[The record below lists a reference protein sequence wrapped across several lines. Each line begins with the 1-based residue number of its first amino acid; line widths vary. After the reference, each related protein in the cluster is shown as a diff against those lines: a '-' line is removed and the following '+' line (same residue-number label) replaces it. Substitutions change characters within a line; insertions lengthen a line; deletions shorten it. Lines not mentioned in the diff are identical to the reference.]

1 MGKNFRAQELIKM
14 FMIGILIV
22 GSCATKVP
30 RISRPSPSQAR
41 LRRHKPAILSPNEF
55 PGTPVTPGL
64 SMTPLVSL
72 NDPELDGS
80 GRLPVLERVHS
91 PIPKQEYRR
100 NRMKSPQGRNQM
112 FVLDPREE
120 EKREEV
126 IFLEPKNLMAEKMK
140 ILRKKEQ
147 ELRNFHN
154 KLSKDLDQKVRVFEA
169 ERRER
174 EAEKAERLQ
183 TPKHKTER
191 AHRRRKSYDARP
203 WEDQLPRYQRRRT
216 AKRDT
221 RARRSSPRSRPA
233 NRKRHRR
240 RVTWEDE
247 VPNRRSRSPEARS
260 PIPPMELISH
270 IGFDEDSSLETTD
283 TESG

>member
-1 MGKNFRAQELIKM
+1 MG
-14 FMIGILIV
+14 
-22 GSCATKVP
+22 
-30 RISRPSPSQAR
+30 
-41 LRRHKPAILSPNEF
+41 
-55 PGTPVTPGL
+55 
-64 SMTPLVSL
+64 
-72 NDPELDGS
+72 
-80 GRLPVLERVHS
+80 
-91 PIPKQEYRR
+91 
-100 NRMKSPQGRNQM
+100 
-112 FVLDPREE
+112 
-120 EKREEV
+120 
-126 IFLEPKNLMAEKMK
+126 
-140 ILRKKEQ
+140 
-147 ELRNFHN
+147 
-154 KLSKDLDQKVRVFEA
+154 DQKVRVFEA

-174 EAEKAERLQ
+174 EAEKVERLQ
-183 TPKHKTER
+183 TWEHKTER
-191 AHRRRKSYDARP
+191 THRRRKSYDARP

-247 VPNRRSRSPEARS
+247 VPSRKSRSPEARS